1 MIQPETT
8 NEIQHVGAIITTIAM
23 KNEKPI
29 TEHITP
35 FDSAVVPQLSFAR
48 YMQHVGKY
56 TNGTMCGP
64 VFSAVAMVIYARRI
78 QKKRPNFKIT
88 LQNMH
93 RLYLAAVVVSQKF
106 FSDQGLL
113 NSYYARVG
121 GVSLRELN
129 RLEVTLLSWLN
140 WDAKVTTREYYDMC
154 SRLNVV
160 KVPINVVAQNA
171 LVNEA
176 ERQQQQHVCVEPRFS
191 DGKKAQIED

>member
-78 QKKRPNFKIT
+78 QKMRPDFKIT

-106 FSDQGLL
+106 FSDEGLL

-121 GVSLRELN
+121 GVSPKELN
-129 RLEVTLLSWLN
+129 RLEITLLSWLG
-140 WDAKVTTREYYDMC
+140 WDASITSREYYDEY
-154 SRLNVV
+154 SRLNTV
-160 KVPINVVAQNA
+160 KVTIDVVAQNA
-171 LVNEA
+171 LLREA
-176 ERQQQQHVCVEPRFS
+176 EQQRTCVESRFS
-191 DGKKAQIED
+191 DSKKTQLKD